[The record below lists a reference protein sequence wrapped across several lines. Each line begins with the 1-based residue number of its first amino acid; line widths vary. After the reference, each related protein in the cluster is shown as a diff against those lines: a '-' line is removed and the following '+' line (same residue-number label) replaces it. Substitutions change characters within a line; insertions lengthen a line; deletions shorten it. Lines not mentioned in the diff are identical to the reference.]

1 LTRKKRFN
9 TWHTLAGML
18 RKAFTLLKGAWNRF
32 ANPDL
37 SRIRNDPVARATLGF
52 VRSPYT
58 QMQMYM
64 HGKTTGGLAIPFVF
78 GDGYH
83 TAEEIKAL
91 IRESQADYDRRRK
104 LTKQKNA
111 QPAPQTEQNP

>member
-1 LTRKKRFN
+1 LT
-9 TWHTLAGML
+9 GML
-18 RKAFTLLKGAWNRF
+18 RKAFTLLKRAWNRF

-91 IRESQADYDRRRK
+91 LRESQADYDRRRK
-104 LTKQKNA
+104 LAKQKNA
-111 QPAPQTEQNP
+111 RPAPQTEQSP

>member
-1 LTRKKRFN
+1 M
-9 TWHTLAGML
+9 WHTLAGIL
-18 RKAFTLLKGAWNRF
+18 RKAFTLLKRAWNCF
-32 ANPDL
+32 VNPDL

-78 GDGYH
+78 GDGYY
-83 TAEEIKAL
+83 TAEEIQAIL
-91 IRESQADYDRRRK
+91 REAEADHDRRRK
-104 LTKQKNA
+104 LAKQKNA
-111 QPAPQTEQNP
+111 REAPQTEQNP